1 MLKVTFVFDNEYT
14 IATTLLQTLKYSF
27 LQKKHRFPAERG
39 DREISC
45 GIYCRYSS

>member
-27 LQKKHRFPAERG
+27 SQKKRHFWACIAAVR
-39 DREISC
+39 IIVS
-45 GIYCRYSS
+45 GILK